1 MYLLHTTYTNVID
14 RSVGPACGV
23 SPAPGWVTWPLLPSR
38 SISVTCLCSS
48 PFSQVTRLWAL
59 EQDLPHLLDKSWG
72 LQARQGELYCMTHHK
87 QYKHEFLKWNENNE
101 LKSHIYCN
109 ILRASMH
116 FSICAMCHEPSLLIY
131 RRELGLIS
139 RKYYRL
145 WLHPVFSVVGSECG
159 VPITKRRYSFYKQS
173 LYGGDQ
179 FVIMAVITKNNTV
192 NTRIHLYRQPA
203 TETWRWIKTHYSRAG
218 KPQFISINVIL
229 TMVSDIIS
237 IGETGLGRCVLY
249 ISKVISDHQH
259 VNVVMVSSDGGSSG
273 SSPGTCFRI
282 LLVWAGLGWTTGLA
296 GPGCSDRVF

>member
-1 MYLLHTTYTNVID
+1 MYLLQTTYTNVID
-14 RSVGPACGV
+14 SSVGPASRPSGV
-23 SPAPGWVTWPLLPSR
+23 SPAPRRVTWPLRLSR

-48 PFSQVTRLWAL
+48 KLH
-59 EQDLPHLLDKSWG
+59 EG
-72 LQARQGELYCMTHHK
+72 LNA
-87 QYKHEFLKWNENNE
+87 FL
-101 LKSHIYCN
+101 HV
-109 ILRASMH
+109 
-116 FSICAMCHEPSLLIY
+116 CHEPSLLIY

-229 TMVSDIIS
+229 TTVSDNFNWRNR
-237 IGETGLGRCVLY
+237 TG
-249 ISKVISDHQH
+249 
-259 VNVVMVSSDGGSSG
+259 
-273 SSPGTCFRI
+273 
-282 LLVWAGLGWTTGLA
+282 
-296 GPGCSDRVF
+296 